1 MIDKKPSSQLDAI
14 RSLSLDR
21 LDILVRRFERLFSF
35 LVPILAVLAAMALIS
50 VLIYALG
57 ENPLEAYK
65 ALGVGSFGT
74 VYDFANSLNRAAPL
88 ILVGLGVAIAFRGG
102 VFNIGGEGQIMMGGI
117 TATIVAVYIT
127 GLPIY
132 IHIPLTLLAGFIGG
146 AIWGFIP
153 GYFYAKHGTNLIITT
168 IMLNDIALGILS
180 TLVKGPMVE
189 PPGYYPQTP
198 LVQPSSILPLIW
210 PGTRLHAGL
219 ILAVLA
225 AFAFYII
232 LFKTPF
238 GYEIRTVGE
247 NQTAAKHAGINVF
260 KNQIMLMLISGGL
273 GGLAGTVEIIGA
285 QYRVRALFL
294 PNYGYEAL
302 AVAIL
307 AQKNPLGVIISGLLF
322 GALKAGA
329 GSMQRATNLPMSLIA
344 ILSGVI
350 ILFVIASGILMGLPR
365 YLAKKR
371 LAKMEE
377 TDSSPTN
384 TSWLRNIFLK
394 KEPGKDYE

>member
-1 MIDKKPSSQLDAI
+1 MTENKSSSKLDAI

-35 LVPILAVLAAMALIS
+35 LVPILAVLSAMALIS
-50 VLIYALG
+50 VLILALG
-57 ENPLEAYK
+57 QDPLKAYK
-65 ALGVGSFGT
+65 ALAVGSFGT
-74 VYDFANSLNRAAPL
+74 VYDIANSLNRAAPL

-117 TATIVAVYIT
+117 FASVVAVYIT

-146 AIWGFIP
+146 AFWGFIP

-198 LVQPSSILPLIW
+198 LVQPTAILPLIW
-210 PGTRLHAGL
+210 EGTRLHAGL
-219 ILAVLA
+219 IIALIAAVV
-225 AFAFYII
+225 FYII

-247 NQTAAKHAGINVF
+247 NETAAKHAGINVF

-285 QYRVRALFL
+285 QYRLRALFL

-307 AQKNPLGVIISGLLF
+307 AQKNPLGVIITGLLF

-329 GSMQRATNLPMSLIA
+329 GSMQRATNLPMSLVA
-344 ILSGVI
+344 ILSGI
-350 ILFVIASGILMGLPR
+350 LILFVIASGILMGLPR

-371 LAKMEE
+371 LAKLEE
-377 TDSSPTN
+377 ADGTEPK
-384 TSWLRNIFLK
+384 TSWLQSLFIK
-394 KEPGKDYE
+394 KGTG